1 VAPWYSIRPSSL
13 RIDRDR
19 FWSRSRPVGRR
30 WLNFGLCLHEVAPSP
45 ATSSD
50 DPESS
55 CWSLCLLLLSA
66 SRANRA
72 SRAISSSVSQT
83 IFSTVFLGGGVDHPV
98 PPCRLLGHNQSQTLV
113 MTGRLDLLLL
123 GNRPGCG
130 WLYPLRDPNS
140 LPPTSWTHV
149 RVVPRLRDQ
158 LEPSLVG
165 RGWCLT

>member
-1 VAPWYSIRPSSL
+1 MTQNHLAGRCAFYSCQPL
-13 RIDRDR
+13 GLTGLLVR
-19 FWSRSRPVGRR
+19 FPPQFLKQSFRQF
-30 WLNFGLCLHEVAPSP
+30 FG
-45 ATSSD
+45 
-50 DPESS
+50 
-55 CWSLCLLLLSA
+55 
-66 SRANRA
+66 
-72 SRAISSSVSQT
+72 
-83 IFSTVFLGGGVDHPV
+83 GGGVDHPV